1 MGFLHAHFINFSL
14 FSSRPLCQ
22 TVRQKCLPVLENF
35 GYIWPQVL
43 NCSKFPEEQEHNN
56 ICMGEPRGGQT
67 FGFGQ
72 PGSEGKLGGDKLG
85 KSLTPNL
92 LNTLQTNQL
101 FKAEVEEKL
110 LSSNGDLE
118 DNHLLDTYRGYMEL
132 LEKGQV
138 NNNKDPSKDLKCP
151 SPEMRRV
158 QRLGNRC
165 IPQCGVDVL
174 YDAAE
179 KRWADI
185 LMGIFA
191 AVSFLAALFTVV
203 TFLLVDCASGGGG
216 SAPHYL
222 YPERSLVF
230 IAFSCLGH
238 SVGHLLRLVMGR
250 EAVSCQDGLLS
261 VEGHR
266 DAHCFVVFLFISFF
280 SSAVSAW
287 WTVSLRDYFMWNI
300 DLPQPDA
307 QL

>member
-1 MGFLHAHFINFSL
+1 M
-14 FSSRPLCQ
+14 
-22 TVRQKCLPVLENF
+22 
-35 GYIWPQVL
+35 L

-56 ICMGEPRGGQT
+56 ICMGGEPRGGQA
-67 FGFGQ
+67 FGYQ
-72 PGSEGKLGGDKLG
+72 PGSEGTLGGDKLG

-110 LSSNGDLE
+110 QSSNGDLE

-138 NNNKDPSKDLKCP
+138 NHKEPIKDPKCP
-151 SPEMRRV
+151 SRVMRRV
-158 QRLGNRC
+158 PRLNSRC

-174 YDAAE
+174 FDAAE

-203 TFLLVDCASGGGG
+203 TFLLVDCAGAGGGGG
-216 SAPHYL
+216 SSPNYL

-238 SVGHLLRLVMGR
+238 SVGHLLRLAMGR

-287 WTVSLRDYFMWNI
+287 WTVSRSVWSFYVK
-300 DLPQPDA
+300 
-307 QL
+307 

>member
-1 MGFLHAHFINFSL
+1 M
-14 FSSRPLCQ
+14 
-22 TVRQKCLPVLENF
+22 
-35 GYIWPQVL
+35 L

-56 ICMGEPRGGQT
+56 ICMGGEPHGGQA
-67 FGFGQ
+67 FAYQ
-72 PGSEGKLGGDKLG
+72 PGSERKLGG

-110 LSSNGDLE
+110 LSSNVDLE

-138 NNNKDPSKDLKCP
+138 RNKEPSKDLKCP
-151 SPEMRRV
+151 SRELRRLP
-158 QRLGNRC
+158 RLSNRC
-165 IPQCGVDVL
+165 IPRCGVDVL
-174 YDAAE
+174 FDAAE

-191 AVSFLAALFTVV
+191 AVSFVAALFTVV
-203 TFLLVDCASGGGG
+203 TFLLVDWRDS
-216 SAPHYL
+216 SPHYL

-238 SVGHLLRLVMGR
+238 SVGHLLRLAIGR

-266 DAHCFVVFLFISFF
+266 DAHCFVVFMASFYLTGVL
-280 SSAVSAW
+280 SAPW
-287 WTVSLRDYFMWNI
+287 
-300 DLPQPDA
+300 
-307 QL
+307 